1 MGWQD
6 RQYDQGTG
14 GVGGG
19 QGGGFA
25 TRLSGR
31 SAVTWLLVLNLAI
44 HIVNSIFAT
53 GTRVGQTPYFTLW
66 GNFNV
71 TQAIEGG
78 QVWRLFTY
86 QFLHIDFFHLLFN
99 MIGLYFFGPLLER
112 WWGTRRFV
120 VFYLLC
126 GASGALLMLGLVY
139 AEVIGKGA
147 VLIGASGSIYG
158 ILIGAAVLYPKM
170 RVMLLIPPIPMSLR
184 TMALV
189 FLGISFFSA
198 LAGSNDGGN
207 AAHLGGAALGFLL
220 VRKPGVLNFA
230 DRLNPQA
237 IQDGYN
243 QGRHERKLKQEQ
255 ASREEIDRIL
265 AKVSEQGLHSLTKK
279 EKKLLKEDTERLR
292 KE

>member
-1 MGWQD
+1 MAWQD
-6 RQYDQGTG
+6 RQYSDGAGAGTG
-14 GVGGG
+14 G
-19 QGGGFA
+19 GGGFGS
-25 TRLSGR
+25 RLTGK
-31 SAVTWLLVLNLAI
+31 SAVTWLIALNAVI
-44 HIVNSIFAT
+44 HIVDVIFAT
-53 GTRVGQTPYFTLW
+53 GTRVGQTPYFALW

-71 TQAIEGG
+71 AQAIEGG

-86 QFLHIDFFHLLFN
+86 QFLHLDFFHLLFN

-112 WWGTRRFV
+112 WWGTRRFI

-126 GASGALLMLGLVY
+126 GACGALLMLVLVY
-139 AEVIGKGA
+139 AGVIAKGA
-147 VLIGASGSIYG
+147 ALIGASGSLYG

-220 VRKPGVLNFA
+220 VKKPGLLNFA

-237 IQDGYN
+237 IQAGYN
-243 QGRHERKLKQEQ
+243 KGRFERKMKNEQ
-255 ASREEIDRIL
+255 ASQAEIDRIL
-265 AKVSEQGLHSLTKK
+265 AKVSEQGLHTLTRR
-279 EKKLLKEDTERLR
+279 EKKALKQDTDRLR
-292 KE
+292 KG

>member
-1 MGWQD
+1 M
-6 RQYDQGTG
+6 
-14 GVGGG
+14 
-19 QGGGFA
+19 
-25 TRLSGR
+25 
-31 SAVTWLLVLNLAI
+31 TWLLVLNLAI
-44 HIVNSIFAT
+44 HIVNAIFAT

-71 TQAIEGG
+71 SQAIEGG

-86 QFLHIDFFHLLFN
+86 QFLHADFFHLLFN

-126 GASGALLMLGLVY
+126 GASGALLMLVLVY
-139 AEVIGKGA
+139 AGVIGKGA
-147 VLIGASGSIYG
+147 MLIGASGSIYG

-184 TMALV
+184 TMALI
-189 FLGISFFSA
+189 FLGISLFSA

-220 VRKPGVLNFA
+220 VKKPGVLNFA
-230 DRLNPQA
+230 DRLSPQA

-243 QGRHERKLKQEQ
+243 QGRHERKVKNEQ
-255 ASREEIDRIL
+255 ATREEIDRIL
-265 AKVSEQGLHSLTKK
+265 AKVSEHGLHSLTKK
-279 EKKLLKEDTERLR
+279 EQKILKQDTERLR
-292 KE
+292 KN